1 MVLDERSL
9 SWDRKYRPATLDD
22 YMGEAIK
29 KQIMPRLSDPS
40 KYAQTYLLEGTR
52 GSGKTT
58 LARLIAKEMLC
69 EHKVDGHA
77 CNKCGSCMDLNEN
90 LLYGDGSVRLDSVIE
105 IDAGVNTG
113 KEDVA
118 NLMDEMGNEPIGS
131 KYKICIIDECH
142 KLSQS
147 AQSALLKRLEEP
159 RSYEVYILC
168 TTNKEKMLETILGR
182 LSVKVHVTNANLD
195 DLVHRLISICK
206 AEGVSI
212 GTEAVKRIATVNDCN
227 PRESIKMLEDLV
239 KSVGHE
245 IRISDVLERSGSVNT
260 DLYFEYFTA
269 ANKSQEALLA
279 FIDKVKSEHVEIG
292 AFFSGLVRFVLD
304 CIRLSYG
311 VGLDN
316 YTSKFVSKA
325 VSFFKQYNVDE
336 IDTLCQIME
345 YTLRTY
351 TADTDKSVLGE
362 LLILTTGMRIGKIKL
377 LTAHEAAKVSKATK
391 ENDDGLKKFAE
402 GIAKKRDES
411 LDTIRETELNSG
423 VLASVFGRELVK
435 VSNVSSASLFG
446 DEDDEE
452 EEISESEHDR
462 KLTDEEFIG
471 DFMSKIGK

>member
-1 MVLDERSL
+1 MVLGEPSL

-118 NLMDEMGNEPIGS
+118 KLMDEMGNEPIGS

-168 TTNKEKMLETILGR
+168 TTNKEKMLE
-182 LSVKVHVTNANLD
+182 A
-195 DLVHRLISICK
+195 
-206 AEGVSI
+206 
-212 GTEAVKRIATVNDCN
+212 
-227 PRESIKMLEDLV
+227 
-239 KSVGHE
+239 
-245 IRISDVLERSGSVNT
+245 
-260 DLYFEYFTA
+260 YFY
-269 ANKSQEALLA
+269 L
-279 FIDKVKSEHVEIG
+279 
-292 AFFSGLVRFVLD
+292 
-304 CIRLSYG
+304 
-311 VGLDN
+311 
-316 YTSKFVSKA
+316 
-325 VSFFKQYNVDE
+325 
-336 IDTLCQIME
+336 
-345 YTLRTY
+345 
-351 TADTDKSVLGE
+351 
-362 LLILTTGMRIGKIKL
+362 
-377 LTAHEAAKVSKATK
+377 
-391 ENDDGLKKFAE
+391 
-402 GIAKKRDES
+402 
-411 LDTIRETELNSG
+411 
-423 VLASVFGRELVK
+423 
-435 VSNVSSASLFG
+435 
-446 DEDDEE
+446 
-452 EEISESEHDR
+452 
-462 KLTDEEFIG
+462 
-471 DFMSKIGK
+471 